1 MIGAQAPP
9 ALPIDATSLGQLDAL
24 ALALPDHGTLELGEG
39 AHHRQHRLRDRAV
52 VAGEGEL
59 FRDEVDSDALGRV
72 DVTLGWGRG
81 RGRWRDWVVAAGKV
95 IGGTADCAARLTN
108 VA

>member
-1 MIGAQAPP
+1 
-9 ALPIDATSLGQLDAL
+9 
-24 ALALPDHGTLELGEG
+24 
-39 AHHRQHRLRDRAV
+39 
-52 VAGEGEL
+52 
-59 FRDEVDSDALGRV
+59 VDSDPLGRV